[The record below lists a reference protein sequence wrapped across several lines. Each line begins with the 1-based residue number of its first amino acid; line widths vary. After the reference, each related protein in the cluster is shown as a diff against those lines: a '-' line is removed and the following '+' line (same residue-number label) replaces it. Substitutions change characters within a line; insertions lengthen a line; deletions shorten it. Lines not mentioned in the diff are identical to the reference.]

1 MTKEELKERNPWAK
15 FLDKIKDNL
24 ELYAE
29 GGKQCYE
36 EDLNSLEEF
45 NNLLDKKSDES
56 KKGKYQ
62 LELPPCPWDGNPLE
76 ANVIF
81 LTLNPGYVEKFNKG
95 FSRLV
100 SCNDDLN
107 ARILDFRKKTLRLEA
122 DLRPEYDCKQEPMT
136 TFDAVEIMD
145 DMYWTNKFKSLYKAL
160 EIDQNE
166 EGKMDFRKKVSILQ
180 YIAYT
185 SEKFKGPEKETFK
198 SQGFTKE
205 LIKFRLENA
214 TSENLPLFVI
224 MRSRDRWIKLLGEL
238 ITDYPSHFIF
248 RKQVTIKGNLQD
260 PRGQFITENSFSK
273 DDDWA
278 RIINALK

>member
-1 MTKEELKERNPWAK
+1 
-15 FLDKIKDNL
+15 
-24 ELYAE
+24 
-29 GGKQCYE
+29 
-36 EDLNSLEEF
+36 
-45 NNLLDKKSDES
+45 
-56 KKGKYQ
+56 
-62 LELPPCPWDGNPLE
+62 
-76 ANVIF
+76 
-81 LTLNPGYVEKFNKG
+81 
-95 FSRLV
+95 
-100 SCNDDLN
+100 
-107 ARILDFRKKTLRLEA
+107 
-122 DLRPEYDCKQEPMT
+122 
-136 TFDAVEIMD
+136 
-145 DMYWTNKFKSLYKAL
+145 
-160 EIDQNE
+160 
-166 EGKMDFRKKVSILQ
+166 MDFRKKVSILQ

>member
-1 MTKEELKERNPWAK
+1 MTKEELKARNPWAK

-36 EDLNSLEEF
+36 EDLNLLEEF

-185 SEKFKGPEKETFK
+185 SEKFKGPEK
-198 SQGFTKE
+198 
-205 LIKFRLENA
+205 
-214 TSENLPLFVI
+214 
-224 MRSRDRWIKLLGEL
+224 
-238 ITDYPSHFIF
+238 
-248 RKQVTIKGNLQD
+248 
-260 PRGQFITENSFSK
+260 
-273 DDDWA
+273 
-278 RIINALK
+278 